1 MITMPLTQWHL
12 LEIVEDEDLL
22 CFWIDDDRKHHSIPK
37 EQALLK
43 IAENKYTVKF
53 EGLEQFFPHDR
64 PCTIHAYYSPENAV
78 SFDEHS
84 EPYDTMLYVLDGTKT
99 LKVDGMSVTIN
110 RNAQYLIKANAKHYA
125 TNEHDS
131 VMLSIGYEN
140 GTT

>member
-1 MITMPLTQWHL
+1 MITMPLTHWHL
-12 LEIVEDEDLL
+12 LEVVEDEDLL
-22 CFWIDDDRKHHSIPK
+22 CFWIDDDRNHHSISK

-53 EGLEQFFPHDR
+53 EGLEQYFPHDR

-84 EPYDTMLYVLDGTKT
+84 EPYDTMLYVVDGIKT
-99 LKVDGMSVTIN
+99 LKIGGHSTTVNKGGHF
-110 RNAQYLIKANAKHYA
+110 LIKANTKHYA
-125 TNEHDS
+125 TNEHNS
-131 VMLSIGYEN
+131 VMLSIGYED

>member
-1 MITMPLTQWHL
+1 MITMPLTHWHL

-53 EGLEQFFPHDR
+53 EGLEQYFPHDR

-84 EPYDTMLYVLDGTKT
+84 EPYDTMLYVVDGTKT
-99 LKVDGMSVTIN
+99 LVVDGMELKIN
-110 RNAQYLIKANAKHYA
+110 NGAQYLIKANTKHYA

-131 VMLSIGYEN
+131 VMLSIGYED